1 MVSMPP
7 QRTSDGYERFHVAL
21 IFDVDPDRRAK
32 YPDSMQDALNGAL
45 SRIVELIEND
55 ERLQAHLRRH
65 HIDYGWERPTWEQE

>member
-1 MVSMPP
+1 
-7 QRTSDGYERFHVAL
+7 
-21 IFDVDPDRRAK
+21 
-32 YPDSMQDALNGAL
+32 MQDALNGVL